1 MPDSD
6 VAVESKAKSMSTALL
21 ALALM
26 VGLGI
31 VTFALS
37 LGLTGLGVV
46 LSWFF
51 PLTPFQ
57 GVVIH
62 LTLFALAILLL
73 GLTLLVERLKDTFLG
88 TVAEDESDLD
98 EMVTF
103 AEQDGRQSGVNTSL
117 PMRHTAAKV
126 GRNDPCPCGSGKKY
140 KFCCLAKS

>member
-1 MPDSD
+1 
-6 VAVESKAKSMSTALL
+6 MSTALL

-46 LSWFF
+46 LSWLF

-57 GVVIH
+57 GAVIH

-103 AEQDGRQSGVNTSL
+103 AEQDGRQSGVNTAL
-117 PMRHTAAKV
+117 PVRHTEPKV
-126 GRNDPCPCGSGKKY
+126 GRNDPCPCGSGRKY